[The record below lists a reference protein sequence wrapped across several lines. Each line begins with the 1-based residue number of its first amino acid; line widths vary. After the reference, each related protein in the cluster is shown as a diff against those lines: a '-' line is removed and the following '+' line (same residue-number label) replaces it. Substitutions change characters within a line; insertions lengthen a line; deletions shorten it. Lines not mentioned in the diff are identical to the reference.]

1 MKYMKQLNEFWRIQT
16 LEPIS
21 SNAKLLYLALLN
33 INNMGNWEKEFK
45 VNNDFLVLLS
55 GLSISTLQRARNE
68 LEQKGYIK
76 YHKGKKNKSAPTY
89 SVIKLYDDVLF
100 KNDQDLNNT
109 LGNTLGN
116 TLNNTLG
123 NTPNNTLNTI
133 YRQDETKLKET
144 KQDNSS
150 SSTSEKNETAEDV
163 LNNLGEYMDDYD
175 EDVLNALYEYVYMR
189 KVNDKPITGYALR
202 LRLEE
207 LKQLSSDNKERVNI
221 INQSINSNWYRFYK
235 INREDNNQNN
245 TGNTK
250 NVSDKNKQ
258 DNIFSNN
265 TNKKEIKNILRLDR
279 KEMERKIEMYDAL
292 LM

>member
-123 NTPNNTLNTI
+123 NTLGNTLNTI

-144 KQDNSS
+144 KQNNS
-150 SSTSEKNETAEDV
+150 SSTSNKKETAEDV

-189 KVNDKPITGYALR
+189 KENDKPITGYALR

-207 LKQLSSDNKERVNI
+207 LKQLSSDNKERVYI
-221 INQSINSNWYRFYK
+221 INQSITSNWNRFFK
-235 INREDNNQNN
+235 ISRVD
-245 TGNTK
+245 
-250 NVSDKNKQ
+250 NKQ
-258 DNIFSNN
+258 GNKI
-265 TNKKEIKNILRLDR
+265 NKKEIKNILRLDPEEVE
-279 KEMERKIEMYDAL
+279 KKAKMYNEL